1 MLLPATI
8 AAAVDVRLMLLCCS
22 AAHVHC
28 AVLCYQESSE
38 ASELKHFANKNN
50 VPLVGELTDESMKE
64 RYTDKRPLVVVFYMV
79 DFSFDYRDGTH
90 ISRFKRRPAPV
101 GLWGFCPNFTLQSL
115 RAK

>member
-1 MLLPATI
+1 MLYRCAC
-8 AAAVDVRLMLLCCS
+8 ALCC
-22 AAHVHC
+22 
-28 AVLCYQESSE
+28 AVRCQESSE

-90 ISRFKRRPAPV
+90 ISRF
-101 GLWGFCPNFTLQSL
+101 LFSCDNDLCPHLLF
-115 RAK
+115 KW